1 MKQAKFPVEII
12 VYSRRIPFGGTT
24 IYHVVEGGV
33 TSLPVDLS
41 GSEVGIYHL
50 TTTATFEVEKRFK
63 S

>member
-24 IYHVVEGGV
+24 IYHVAVGGV

-50 TTTATFEVEKRFK
+50 TRTATFEVEKRFK

>member
-1 MKQAKFPVEII
+1 MKRLVFPTEII
-12 VYSRRIPFGGTT
+12 VYVSFLSGAP
-24 IYHVVEGGV
+24 IYYVAVGGV

>member
-12 VYSRRIPFGGTT
+12 VYTRNTIFSGTT
-24 IYHVVEGGV
+24 IYHVVGGGV
-33 TSLPVDLS
+33 ASLPADIA

>member
-1 MKQAKFPVEII
+1 
-12 VYSRRIPFGGTT
+12 
-24 IYHVVEGGV
+24 VEGGV
-33 TSLPVDLS
+33 ASLPADIA

>member
-1 MKQAKFPVEII
+1 MKRLVFPTEII

-33 TSLPVDLS
+33 AGLPADIA

>member
-24 IYHVVEGGV
+24 IYYVAVGGV